1 MKAASPVVGRKIL
14 SRPEGK
20 LEAAQGRAIDDR
32 DLRALLGNVAPQ
44 GSARA
49 ETIAHY
55 LSAANGWR
63 DAGALLGGAFASG
76 KTAGKRGLNGGKE
89 E

>member
-1 MKAASPVVGRKIL
+1 MKAASPVVGRMRL

-20 LEAAQGRAIDDR
+20 LEAAQSRAIDDR
-32 DLRALLGNVAPQ
+32 DLRTLLGNVSPQ

-76 KTAGKRGLNGGKE
+76 KTTGKRGLSGGKE

>member
-1 MKAASPVVGRKIL
+1 M

-76 KTAGKRGLNGGKE
+76 TAAGERGLSGGKE